1 MRVPP
6 AFEKFRVLLTSLLP
20 PRVRRMGSE
29 HGARPRRFIVGLV
42 PTSPDRDLVF
52 QDSPAVPGRGRSPRP
67 PAHWSAVL
75 IAALLT
81 LLALPAQAQFTRDA
95 AANKKIDEAINQH
108 YVATD
113 FEKAEG
119 VLLGTINACA
129 DKCSPAVFS
138 KAWMYV
144 GIVRGSGRN
153 NQAGAKEAFQK
164 AVAADPN
171 VKLDMVL
178 ATPET
183 QATFNEVAGGG
194 GGAAVAPVPIPGG
207 ETATPAGPVAG
218 GLVCTPEPMTIETRR
233 VIPVECKSDEE
244 VTAMELRYKSFGSDK
259 WTTVAM
265 TKKGDAFR
273 GEVPCT
279 ATKNVGPVKL
289 YVRAKDAQGE
299 EVDSWGKKTAPVEF
313 QMAETGAGEPPSFSD
328 ADAPQRCQASE
339 ECPPDFPGCGAA
351 AGVKRGNKDWGEA
364 CDNST
369 ECKSGLLC
377 QDGTCQTAP
386 SCETNSDCETG
397 TCVNG
402 TCDIPR
408 DDLGPA
414 AAYKK
419 NWLGIHVAQDF
430 AIVGGSNVCD
440 ANLGQKSDNYAC
452 FYEGTS
458 DEPFWHTPF
467 PYKDGITTGSAVAT
481 TRVLLSY
488 DRAFTPRLTLGARVG
503 YAFRGGPPAG
513 QTPTGDYA
521 NEDNLNDIPDHTKG
535 EGGTPFLPVHA
546 EIRGTFWILPLNA
559 KLFRAYVSLGG
570 GMAQVD
576 AKVSVPE
583 RDCADTLEAD
593 WDANNGNFDECRK
606 GDTSFNWKALEETK
620 VDAWKKM
627 GQGFAT
633 VALGGVLAFKDNMGV
648 QLNVNVMYMLPAS
661 GIVFEPSLGFV
672 YGL

>member
-1 MRVPP
+1 MRATALRKSLVSRLRP
-6 AFEKFRVLLTSLLP
+6 LL
-20 PRVRRMGSE
+20 
-29 HGARPRRFIVGLV
+29 
-42 PTSPDRDLVF
+42 
-52 QDSPAVPGRGRSPRP
+52 
-67 PAHWSAVL
+67 W
-75 IAALLT
+75 ALL
-81 LLALPAQAQFTRDA
+81 LSLVALPARAQFTRDA
-95 AANKKIDEAINQH
+95 AASKKIDEAINQH

-129 DKCSPAVFS
+129 DKCSPGVHA

-183 QATFNEVAGGG
+183 QATFNDVAGGG
-194 GGAAVAPVPIPGG
+194 GGAAVAPVAIPGA
-207 ETATPAGPVAG
+207 ETPAGPVAG
-218 GLVCTPEPMTIETRR
+218 GLACTPEPMTVETRR
-233 VIPVECKSDEE
+233 AIPVECKSDEE
-244 VTAMELRYKSFGSDK
+244 VTSMELRYKSFGNDK
-259 WTTVAM
+259 WVTVAM
-265 TKKGDAFR
+265 TKKGDAYR

-279 ATKNVGPVKL
+279 ATGNAGPVKL

-313 QMAETGAGEPPSFSD
+313 QMVETGAGEPPSYSD
-328 ADAPQRCQASE
+328 GDAAPRCQASE

-351 AGVKRGNKDWGEA
+351 AAGAKRGSKDWGEA

-386 SCETNSDCETG
+386 SCETNADCETG
-397 TCVNG
+397 TCISG

-408 DDLGPA
+408 DEAGPA

-419 NWLGIHVAQDF
+419 NWFGLHVAQDF

-440 ANLGQKSDNYAC
+440 ANLGQASDNYAC
-452 FYEGTS
+452 FYEGTT

-467 PYKDGITTGSAVAT
+467 PYKDGITTGSVLAT
-481 TRVLLSY
+481 TRILLSY
-488 DRAFTPRLTLGARVG
+488 DRAFTPRLTLGGRLG

-513 QTPTGDYA
+513 QTPTGEYA
-521 NEDNLNDIPDHTKG
+521 DAENLNDIPDHTKG
-535 EGGTPFLPVHA
+535 EGGTPFLPIHA
-546 EIRGTFWILPLNA
+546 EVRGTFWILPLTA
-559 KLFRAYVSLGG
+559 KPFRAYVSLGG

-576 AKVSVPE
+576 AKVSIPE
-583 RDCADTLEAD
+583 RDCADTLESPP
-593 WDANNGNFDECRK
+593 WDTANGTFPECRA
-606 GDTSFNWKALEETK
+606 GDSSFDWRELEETPI
-620 VDAWKKM
+620 DAWKKM
-627 GQGFAT
+627 GQGFVT
-633 VALGGVLAFKDNMGV
+633 GALGGVYAFKDNMGV
-648 QLNVNVMYMLPAS
+648 QLNINFMYMLPAS
-661 GIVFEPSLGFV
+661 GFVMEPSLGFV

>member
-1 MRVPP
+1 V
-6 AFEKFRVLLTSLLP
+6 T
-20 PRVRRMGSE
+20 
-29 HGARPRRFIVGLV
+29 
-42 PTSPDRDLVF
+42 
-52 QDSPAVPGRGRSPRP
+52 
-67 PAHWSAVL
+67 
-75 IAALLT
+75 LLT
-81 LLALPAQAQFTRDA
+81 LPAEAQFTRDA

-129 DKCSPAVFS
+129 DKCSPPVFG

-164 AVAADPN
+164 AHAADPN
-171 VKLDMVL
+171 VKLDLVL

-183 QATFNEVAGGG
+183 QATFNDVTGGG
-194 GGAAVAPVPIPGG
+194 GGAAAVAAVPATGG
-207 ETATPAGPVAG
+207 EAAVPVGPIAG
-218 GLVCTPEPMTIETRR
+218 GLVCTPEPTTVETRR
-233 VIPVECKSDEE
+233 AIPVECKSDED
-244 VTAMELRYKSFGSDK
+244 VTSMELKYKAFGSET
-259 WTTVAM
+259 WATVAM
-265 TKKGDAFR
+265 TKKGDAYR

-299 EVDSWGKKTAPVEF
+299 ELDSWGKKNAPVEF
-313 QMAETGAGEPPSFSD
+313 QMVETGAGEPPSYPD
-328 ADAPQRCQASE
+328 ADAPARCQATE
-339 ECPPDFPGCGAA
+339 ECPPDFPGCGEAKGAA
-351 AGVKRGNKDWGEA
+351 RGNKDWGEA

-386 SCETNSDCETG
+386 NCETNADCETG
-397 TCVNG
+397 TCING
-402 TCDIPR
+402 SCDIPR
-408 DDLGPA
+408 DEAGPSVP
-414 AAYKK
+414 YKK
-419 NWLGIHVAQDF
+419 NWLGLHVAQDF

-440 ANLGQKSDNYAC
+440 ANLGQASSNYAC
-452 FYEGTS
+452 FYEGTT

-467 PYKDGITTGSAVAT
+467 PYKDGITTGSVLAT
-481 TRVLLSY
+481 TRILLSY
-488 DRAFTPRLTLGARVG
+488 DRAFTPRLMVGGRVG

-513 QTPTGDYA
+513 QTPAPPNDGI
-521 NEDNLNDIPDHTKG
+521 DNLNDIPDHAKG
-535 EGGTPFLPVHA
+535 EGGTPFLPIHA
-546 EIRGTFWILPLNA
+546 EVRGTFWILPLTM
-559 KLFRAYVSLGG
+559 KPLRAYVSLGG

-583 RDCADTLEAD
+583 RDCADTREPD
-593 WDANNGNFDECRK
+593 WDMENGSFSDCRT
-606 GDTSFNWKALEETK
+606 GDSSFNWTELEETP

-627 GQGFAT
+627 GQGFITGAI
-633 VALGGVLAFKDNMGV
+633 GGVFAFKDNMGV
-648 QLNVNVMYMLPAS
+648 QLNVNFMYMLPAS
-661 GIVFEPSLGFV
+661 GFVMEPSLGFV

>member
-1 MRVPP
+1 MS
-6 AFEKFRVLLTSLLP
+6 AFTAPKKPLIPRLRPLLW
-20 PRVRRMGSE
+20 
-29 HGARPRRFIVGLV
+29 A
-42 PTSPDRDLVF
+42 VF
-52 QDSPAVPGRGRSPRP
+52 LS
-67 PAHWSAVL
+67 
-75 IAALLT
+75 
-81 LLALPAQAQFTRDA
+81 LLALPARAQFTRDA

-129 DKCSPAVFS
+129 DKCSPAVFG

-153 NQAGAKEAFQK
+153 NQSGAKEAFQK
-164 AVAADPN
+164 AVAADPD

-183 QATFNEVAGGG
+183 QATFNDVAGGG
-194 GGAAVAPVPIPGG
+194 GGAAAVAPAVVPGA
-207 ETATPAGPVAG
+207 ETPAAPSGPIEG
-218 GLVCTPEPMTIETRR
+218 GLACTPEPTSVETRR
-233 VIPVECKSDEE
+233 AIPVECKSDEE
-244 VTAMELRYKSFGSDK
+244 VTSMELRYKSFGSDK
-259 WTTVAM
+259 WATVAM

-279 ATKNVGPVKL
+279 ATGTVGPLKL

-299 EVDSWGKKTAPVEF
+299 EVDTWGKKNAPVEF
-313 QMAETGAGEPPSFSD
+313 QMVETGAGEPPSYPD
-328 ADAPQRCQASE
+328 ADAPQRCQAAE

-351 AGVKRGNKDWGEA
+351 GAGATRGNKDWGEQ

-377 QDGTCQTAP
+377 QEGTCQTAP
-386 SCETNSDCETG
+386 SCETNADCETG
-397 TCVNG
+397 TCING

-408 DDLGPA
+408 DQMGPVTP
-414 AAYKK
+414 YKK
-419 NWLGIHVAQDF
+419 NWLGIHIAQDF

-440 ANLGQKSDNYAC
+440 ANLGQASDNYAC
-452 FYEGTS
+452 FYEGTT
-458 DEPFWHTPF
+458 DQPFWHTPF
-467 PYKDGITTGSAVAT
+467 PYKDGITTGSALAT
-481 TRVLLSY
+481 TRILLSY
-488 DRAFTPRLTLGARVG
+488 DRAFSPRLTLGGRLG

-513 QTPTGDYA
+513 QTPAPPNDQV
-521 NEDNLNDIPDHTKG
+521 ENLNQIPDNAQG
-535 EGGTPFLPVHA
+535 EGGTPFLPIHA
-546 EIRGTFWILPLNA
+546 EIRGTFWILPLNQ
-559 KLFRAYVSLGG
+559 KPFRAYVTLGG

-583 RDCADTLEAD
+583 RDCADTFAND
-593 WDANNGNFDECRK
+593 WDPNDGSFEECRT
-606 GDTSFNWKALEETK
+606 GDSSFNWEALDETNI
-620 VDAWKKM
+620 DAWKKM
-627 GQGFAT
+627 GQGFVTGA
-633 VALGGVLAFKDNMGV
+633 VGGVFAFKDNMGI